1 MELDDATLLA
11 HIEQGNSAAYA
22 AFYRRHHDAV
32 LTFLLRRTR
41 DRRLS
46 HDLTAETFFAASRA
60 AADFDEGDGQGA
72 GPWLSSIARTRLRE
86 HASRP

>member
-1 MELDDATLLA
+1 MGWWE
-11 HIEQGNSAAYA
+11 YA
-22 AFYRRHHDAV
+22 IRSWRKRAGPDAV

-60 AADFDEGDGQGA
+60 AADFDEGDVQGA